1 MKQFLEWEII
11 FCVELLKYIIAYR
24 ITTRQTIH
32 DKKKEILV
40 TMMLSILAVI
50 LLIKT
55 VSINDAYIVL
65 MILSVG
71 SLFICMKERYLER
84 IWKILVIFLSVT
96 AIDSVMENLVGRFTK
111 TKDLSMELEIIIWDG
126 MSIACMAFILVIV
139 IVLGKRLEGRKIQ
152 YSNKLVQCSVIFA
165 DICLCMC
172 ASFVFRDVG
181 ESKFYFWLGT
191 LSFIGVVFLGS
202 QILRILEMNNT
213 LKDAI
218 LQERFIN
225 GIQKEYYQT
234 ILRNEEE
241 IRKYRHDMNNH
252 FMVIESYLQKEKL
265 KKAEE
270 YIDGLKEKFMT
281 TSMKKYFVGN
291 DVIDA
296 ISGYYLPLIDE
307 FVDIDVNGFVQ
318 EEMDIDEINL
328 CTIYSNLL
336 KNAVEELQ
344 RLKRNNRDNL
354 KLKIEFVTGKNFFKI
369 EIKNTA
375 KENAQFN
382 GIMTPTSKNDKK
394 DHGIGLSN
402 IMRALDKENGEF
414 SLYQLDET
422 ICADVIIPIKRC
434 ASN

>member
-11 FCVELLKYIIAYR
+11 FCIELLKYIIVYR
-24 ITTRQTIH
+24 ITTKQTIYN
-32 DKKKEILV
+32 KKKEILV
-40 TMMLSILAVI
+40 TMMLSVLAVV
-50 LLIKT
+50 LLKKT
-55 VSINDAYIVL
+55 FSINDAYIVL
-65 MILSVG
+65 MLLSVG
-71 SLFICMKERYLER
+71 SLFICMKERYIER
-84 IWKILVIFLSVT
+84 IWKMLVIFLGVT

-111 TKDLSMELEIIIWDG
+111 TNDLSMEREIIIWNG
-126 MSIACMAFILVIV
+126 MSMACMALVLIIA
-139 IVLGKRLEGRKIQ
+139 IVLGKCMEGRKIQ

-172 ASFVFRDVG
+172 ASFMFRDVG

-202 QILRILEMNNT
+202 QILRILEMNNI

-241 IRKYRHDMNNH
+241 TRKYRHDMDNH
-252 FMVIESYLQKEKL
+252 FMVIKSYLQKEKL

-270 YIDGLKEKFMT
+270 YIGGLQEEFMT

-307 FVDIDVNGFVQ
+307 FVDIDVNGFLQ
-318 EEMDIDEINL
+318 EKIDIDEVNL

-344 RLKRNNRDNL
+344 RLKRSNRDNL
-354 KLKIEFVTGKNFFKI
+354 KLKIEFVTGRNFVKI
-369 EIKNTA
+369 GIKNTA
-375 KENAQFN
+375 KENAKFN

-414 SLYQLDET
+414 SLYQSDET
-422 ICADVIIPIKRC
+422 ICADVIIPIKKY
-434 ASN
+434 ATN